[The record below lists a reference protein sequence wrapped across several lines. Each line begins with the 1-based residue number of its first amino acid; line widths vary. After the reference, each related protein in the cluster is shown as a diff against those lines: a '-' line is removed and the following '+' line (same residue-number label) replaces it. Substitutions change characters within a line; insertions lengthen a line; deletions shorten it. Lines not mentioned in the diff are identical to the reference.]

1 MYTVES
7 TRGFHHG
14 FYGLLS
20 GGWEITDFA
29 KPWPRGPIPDEAMV
43 GELIVGFFDA
53 ERRQGEAM
61 TAKAFQL
68 QAAQYVASRLTVGK
82 KMPEG
87 LWPLTD
93 DELERVRARR
103 AKLLFRCTSTRAGG
117 ALNMVCVREFAGS
130 GGGAHY

>member
-1 MYTVES
+1 
-7 TRGFHHG
+7 
-14 FYGLLS
+14 
-20 GGWEITDFA
+20 
-29 KPWPRGPIPDEAMV
+29 
-43 GELIVGFFDA
+43 
-53 ERRQGEAM
+53 M
-61 TAKAFQL
+61 TAKAFYE
-68 QAAQYVASRLTVGK
+68 QATQYVASRMTVWK

-117 ALNMVCVREFAGS
+117 ALNMVFVREFAGN